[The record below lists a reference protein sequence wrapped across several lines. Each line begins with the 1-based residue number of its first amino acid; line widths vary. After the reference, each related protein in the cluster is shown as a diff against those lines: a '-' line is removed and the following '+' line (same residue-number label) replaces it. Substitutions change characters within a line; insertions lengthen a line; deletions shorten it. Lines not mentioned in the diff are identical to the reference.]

1 VLRFSLTAFRDR
13 CYGQP
18 GAADAAFAALRTSH
32 PSPAI
37 LVRETPV
44 IGHFD
49 QTFLQFIQHIYTVIG
64 WPGVVV
70 LMAIES
76 AAIPIPSEIIMPL
89 AGWFLI
95 RSQGLPLS
103 WLIAAAL
110 LGALGNT
117 LGSLVTYWIGAAGG
131 RPLLERYGRYVL
143 ISRHDLDQ
151 ADHWFDRYGGLA
163 VFIGRLLPVVRTFI
177 SLPAGVS
184 RMNLRTFTLLTAA
197 GSFLWSLWLVSAGYA
212 LGANFDRLRQM
223 GAWFDIAV
231 GGAIAVV
238 VAMYIVRHVRARGL
252 AA

>member
-1 VLRFSLTAFRDR
+1 V
-13 CYGQP
+13 P
-18 GAADAAFAALRTSH
+18 
-32 PSPAI
+32 PAI
-37 LVRETPV
+37 LRRESPV
-44 IGHFD
+44 IGHID

-64 WPGVVV
+64 WPGVVL

-89 AGWFLI
+89 AGWFLV

-103 WLIAAAL
+103 WLVVAAL

-131 RPLLERYGRYVL
+131 RPLLERYGRFVL
-143 ISRHDLDQ
+143 ISHHDLDQ
-151 ADHWFDRYGGLA
+151 ADHWFARHGGLA

-184 RMNLRTFTLLTAA
+184 RMDLGTFTLLTAA

-212 LGANFDRLRQM
+212 LGANYDRLRHL
-223 GAWFDIAV
+223 GTWFDVLVV
-231 GGAIAVV
+231 GGIAVV
-238 VAMYIVRHVRARGL
+238 VVMYVLRHVRTRGL